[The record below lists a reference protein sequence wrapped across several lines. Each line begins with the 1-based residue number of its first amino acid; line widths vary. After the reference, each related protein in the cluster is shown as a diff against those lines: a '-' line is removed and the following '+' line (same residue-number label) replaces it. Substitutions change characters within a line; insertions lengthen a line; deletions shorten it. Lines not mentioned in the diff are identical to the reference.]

1 MGYNLKIV
9 VWWGE
14 IDIWWGKYKFGGGG
28 VYWGE
33 FLGGRMSKFLAG
45 GGTPP
50 PPPHHPSREK
60 PVYCIQKTT

>member
-1 MGYNLKIV
+1 MPFLMGYNLKIV
-9 VWWGE
+9 VWWGG

-33 FLGGRMSKFLAG
+33 FLGERMSKFLAG
-45 GGTPP
+45 GGT
-50 PPPHHPSREK
+50 PHHPSREK